1 LNLYY
6 FISKRINASKKGSF
20 SAVVSVIAMG
30 SIMMGIAV
38 LLVSFAIM
46 EGFNKKIQDKI
57 FSFGSH
63 LQVTKYDLH
72 KSYEE
77 SPLTTNSELFKHPE
91 KIKEIAHIQAFSLKP
106 CLLKTEEEV
115 MGVVLKGVGQDFNYA
130 SFKINMVAG
139 SFINFNN
146 NKDQPSKDILISQ
159 KIADK
164 LRLSLDDTVMVYFVQ
179 NPPRYR
185 KLMIRGIYETGLEE
199 FDDLIIMGD
208 IRLNQKLND
217 WNDTLIGGYEI
228 FIKDFSKLEPVSK
241 KVFELMDYDMQL
253 EKITDKYIQ
262 IFDWLTLLKRNVRIF
277 LGLIVIVA
285 FVNMVSTIFIM
296 IMERTNMIGILKA
309 LGATDNQIHTIF
321 IFNGLFIILKGMLL
335 GNIIGLGF
343 CYLQYQFQFIPLDA
357 ENYYMHTVPIEWNW
371 VTIVV
376 LNAITF
382 FLISIVLVL
391 PVIII
396 SRIKP
401 IQAIKFN

>member
-1 LNLYY
+1 
-6 FISKRINASKKGSF
+6 
-20 SAVVSVIAMG
+20 
-30 SIMMGIAV
+30 
-38 LLVSFAIM
+38 M

-72 KSYEE
+72 KSFEE

-91 KIKEIAHIQAFSLKP
+91 KIPEISHIQVFSFKP
-106 CLLKTEEEV
+106 CILKKGEEV
-115 MGVVLKGVGQDFNYA
+115 LGAGLKGVGSDFNYA
-130 SFKINMVAG
+130 AFKINMIAG
-139 SFINFNN
+139 SFIDL
-146 NKDQPSKDILISQ
+146 KDKEQPSKDILISER
-159 KIADK
+159 IAGK
-164 LRLSLDDTVMVYFVQ
+164 LRLKLGDSVMVYFVQ

-185 KLMIRGIYETGLEE
+185 KLVIKGIYETGLEE
-199 FDDLIIMGD
+199 FDDQMVIGD

-217 WNDTLIGGYEI
+217 WNDTLVGGYEI
-228 FIKDFSKLEPVSK
+228 FIKDFSKLEDVSK

-277 LGLIVIVA
+277 LGLIIIVA
-285 FVNMVSTIFIM
+285 IVNMVSTIFIM
-296 IMERTNMIGILKA
+296 IMERTNMIGVLKA
-309 LGATDNQIHTIF
+309 LGATDNQIHRIF
-321 IFNGLFIILKGMLL
+321 IFNGLFIIVKGMVL
-335 GNIIGLGF
+335 GNIIGLGL
-343 CYLQYQFQFIPLDA
+343 CYLQYHFQFIPLDA

-371 VTIVV
+371 ITILI

-382 FLISIVLVL
+382 FLISLVLIL

-396 SRIKP
+396 ARIKP

>member
-1 LNLYY
+1 
-6 FISKRINASKKGSF
+6 
-20 SAVVSVIAMG
+20 MG

-91 KIKEIAHIQAFSLKP
+91 RIKEISHIQAFSLKP
-106 CLLKTEEEV
+106 CLLKTDEEV
-115 MGVVLKGVGQDFNYA
+115 LGVVLKGVGKDFNYP

-139 SFINFNN
+139 SFINFGNQE
-146 NKDQPSKDILISQ
+146 QPSKDILISER
-159 KIADK
+159 IADK
-164 LRLSLDDTVMVYFVQ
+164 LRLKVGDTVMVYFVQ

-185 KLMIRGIYETGLEE
+185 KLMVKGIYETGLEE
-199 FDDLIIMGD
+199 FDDMIIIGD

-217 WNDTLIGGYEI
+217 WNDTLVGGYEI
-228 FIKDFSKLEPVSK
+228 FIRDFSKLDEVSK

-277 LGLIVIVA
+277 LGLIIIVA

-321 IFNGLFIILKGMLL
+321 IFNGLSIILKGMLF

-343 CYLQYQFQFIPLDA
+343 CYLQYHFKFIPLDA

-371 VTIVV
+371 FTIIA

-382 FLISIVLVL
+382 FLISIVLAL
-391 PVIII
+391 PVVII

>member
-1 LNLYY
+1 
-6 FISKRINASKKGSF
+6 
-20 SAVVSVIAMG
+20 MG

-91 KIKEIAHIQAFSLKP
+91 RIKEISHIQAFSLKP
-106 CLLKTEEEV
+106 CLLKTDEEV
-115 MGVVLKGVGQDFNYA
+115 LGVVLKGVGKDFNYP

-139 SFINFNN
+139 SFINFGNQE
-146 NKDQPSKDILISQ
+146 QPSKDILISER
-159 KIADK
+159 IADK
-164 LRLSLDDTVMVYFVQ
+164 LRLKVGDTVMVYFVQ

-185 KLMIRGIYETGLEE
+185 KLMVKGIYETGLEE
-199 FDDLIIMGD
+199 FDDMIIIGD
-208 IRLNQKLND
+208 IRLNQKLNG
-217 WNDTLIGGYEI
+217 WNDTLVGGYEI
-228 FIKDFSKLEPVSK
+228 FIRDFSKLDEVSK

-277 LGLIVIVA
+277 LGLIIIVA

-321 IFNGLFIILKGMLL
+321 IFNGLSIILKGMLF

-343 CYLQYQFQFIPLDA
+343 CYLQYHFKFIPLDA

-371 VTIVV
+371 FTIIA

-382 FLISIVLVL
+382 FLISIVLAL
-391 PVIII
+391 PVVII

>member
-20 SAVVSVIAMG
+20 SALVGVIATG
-30 SIMMGIAV
+30 SITMGIAV
-38 LLVSFAIM
+38 MLVSFAIL

-77 SPLTTNSELFKHPE
+77 SPLTTNSALFKHPE
-91 KIKEIAHIQAFSLKP
+91 QIPEITHIQAFSLKP
-106 CLLKTEEEV
+106 CLLKTEDEV
-115 MGVVLKGVGQDFNYA
+115 LGVVLKGIGKDFNYPV
-130 SFKINMVAG
+130 FKTNMVGG
-139 SFINFNN
+139 SFINFNTP
-146 NKDQPSKDILISQ
+146 DPSKDILISERT
-159 KIADK
+159 ADK
-164 LRLSLDDTVMVYFVQ
+164 LRLKVGDTVVVYFVQ

-185 KLMIRGIYETGLEE
+185 KLMIKGIYETGLEE
-199 FDDLIIMGD
+199 FDDLIVMGD

-217 WNDTLIGGYEI
+217 WNDTLVGGYEI
-228 FIKDFSKLEPVSK
+228 FIKDFSKLDEVSK
-241 KVFELMDYDMQL
+241 KVFELMDYDMQM
-253 EKITDKYIQ
+253 EKISDKYIQ

-277 LGLIVIVA
+277 LALILIVA
-285 FVNMVSTIFIM
+285 CFNMVSTIFIM

-309 LGATDNQIHTIF
+309 LGANDKQIHTIF
-321 IFNGLFIILKGMLL
+321 IFNGLSIILKGMVL

-343 CYLQYQFQFIPLDA
+343 CYLQYYFQFIPLDA
-357 ENYYMHTVPIEWNW
+357 ENYYMRTVPIEWNW
-371 VTIVV
+371 VAIVL
-376 LNAITF
+376 LNALTF
-382 FLISIVLVL
+382 LLISLILII
-391 PVIII
+391 PVVII

>member
-1 LNLYY
+1 
-6 FISKRINASKKGSF
+6 
-20 SAVVSVIAMG
+20 MG

-91 KIKEIAHIQAFSLKP
+91 KIKEISHIQAFSLKP
-106 CLLKTEEEV
+106 CLLKTDEEV
-115 MGVVLKGVGQDFNYA
+115 LGVVLKGVGKDFNYP

-139 SFINFNN
+139 SFINFGNQE
-146 NKDQPSKDILISQ
+146 QPSKDILLSER
-159 KIADK
+159 IADK
-164 LRLSLDDTVMVYFVQ
+164 LRLKVGDTVMVYFVQ

-185 KLMIRGIYETGLEE
+185 KLMVKGIYETGLEE
-199 FDDLIIMGD
+199 FDDMIIIGD

-217 WNDTLIGGYEI
+217 WNDTLVGGYEI
-228 FIKDFSKLEPVSK
+228 FIRDFSKLDEVSK

-277 LGLIVIVA
+277 LGLIIIVA

-321 IFNGLFIILKGMLL
+321 IFNGLSIILKGMLF

-343 CYLQYQFQFIPLDA
+343 CYLQYHFKFIPLDA

-371 VTIVV
+371 ITIIA

-382 FLISIVLVL
+382 FLISIVLAL
-391 PVIII
+391 PVVII